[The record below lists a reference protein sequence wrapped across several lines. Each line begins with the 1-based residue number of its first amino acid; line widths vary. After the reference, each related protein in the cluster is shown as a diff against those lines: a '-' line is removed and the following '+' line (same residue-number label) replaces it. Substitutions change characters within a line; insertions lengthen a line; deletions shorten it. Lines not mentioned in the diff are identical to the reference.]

1 MDTHVPVGVSKP
13 PNVIGGGSSHDV
25 IDGQGA
31 QLVSKSDA
39 KSIPRSS
46 FDVIEENGTL
56 EPSVVDEEK
65 SHAHDHMSADPKDS
79 SSKPPRANGHNTQL
93 VTLDS
98 EADDVE
104 ASGGGEMS
112 CDDKA
117 RLLSSEE
124 GGIESQGT

>member
-1 MDTHVPVGVSKP
+1 MPVGVSKP

-31 QLVSKSDA
+31 QLVSNTDA

-46 FDVIEENGTL
+46 FDVTEENGTL

-104 ASGGGEMS
+104 ASGRDRSDEMS